1 MYEMFRHN
9 YRLEYVKM
17 DKMFTHNMKRRK
29 FWIKCLCRI
38 FNFLHK
44 IKMYKLV
51 TDKLSVIVQ
60 NV

>member
-38 FNFLHK
+38 FNILHK

-51 TDKLSVIVQ
+51 TDKL
-60 NV
+60 